1 MDRLGKAER
10 DRQFTDYVT
19 SSRAHLRRTAYL
31 LCGDWHLAEDL
42 VQTTLAKLYVAWPR
56 LHRDSTPDAFA
67 RRVLVRAHIDETRR
81 PWNRR
86 RARQEP
92 SEDVAREGLPVEER
106 DELMRALADL
116 PPGQRQAVVLR
127 HWLGLSVEETAR
139 DLACS
144 TGTVKSQ
151 TARAVARLREALH
164 TASRDGEDQGDA
176 SPTEEDTYE
185 RSR

>member
-1 MDRLGKAER
+1 MDTADR

-19 SSRAHLRRTAYL
+19 SSRSRLRRTAYL

-42 VQTTLAKLYVAWPR
+42 VQTTLAKLYVAWPK
-56 LHRDSTPDAFA
+56 LHRDSTPDGFA
-67 RRVLVRAHIDETRR
+67 RRVLVRSHIDETRR

-92 SEDVAREGLPVEER
+92 DDDAAPSGLPLEER
-106 DELMRALADL
+106 DALMRALADL
-116 PPGQRQAVVLR
+116 PAGQRQAIVLR
-127 HWLGLSVEETAR
+127 HWLGLTVEETAH

-144 TGTVKSQ
+144 AGTVKSQ
-151 TARAVARLREALH
+151 TARAVAKLREAL
-164 TASRDGEDQGDA
+164 GDA
-176 SPTEEDTYE
+176 SPKEEDTYE